1 MQLVDFKIIVEMV
14 LFWLEIVPN
23 HFYMLKNFFT
33 IAWRNLWKN
42 KAYASINILGLSLG
56 IGCSILIF
64 TLVSYHLSFDNFHPD
79 KDRIYRVVTEF
90 HDEINDYSQGV
101 PTPLG
106 KAFRNDFDYADRVAR
121 VIGYDHSLVT
131 IQTGNV
137 VRKFE
142 EEKGIAYTEPA
153 YFDIFNFPLV
163 QGDKTTALQAPGQA
177 LITER
182 LARKY
187 FGDVAGAIGKTI
199 RIDNL
204 SDFAVVGI
212 LRDIPVNTDRNQE
225 IYVSYDN
232 IRQRSTRQASD
243 SSWGSVYSQGMCFM
257 RLKPSVT
264 AAQVNRGLGELGKKY
279 QKGRDAKTTI
289 FRLQPLSDI
298 HFNGDFD
305 GVADKKY
312 LWALFFIGLF
322 ILVTACVNFIN
333 LATAQALNRST
344 EVGIRKVLGGVRR
357 QIFWQF
363 ITETTFIAVFA
374 LILGYFLALAA
385 LPSVNLLFKSEI
397 SLHLWSDLSAL
408 CFVLLL
414 LPAVVFLAG
423 FYPGLILS
431 RFKPVAALKS
441 KLSQKEVGGFSLRRI
456 LVVTQFAISQLLI
469 IGTIVVAAQL
479 HYADTLDLGFDK
491 TATVL
496 LPLPKNDPARF
507 NTMRARIEGIAGI
520 REVSFCA
527 APPASDR
534 NNSTNVRFANRAE
547 DEHWEVNTK
556 SADDQYLRTFG
567 LQLVAGRNFFP
578 ADTAREVVVNETLVR
593 KLNLAGPTAILGQQL
608 KINHIRATVVGVVRD
623 FKNHSLHSD
632 IAAIAIYPSYTDYRT
647 CAVKIDPTHVH
658 ADLAALEKI
667 WNDTYPDYL
676 YSYAFLDESIAKFY
690 ELDSSLLK
698 LIEFFAAVA
707 VFIGCLGL
715 YGLTSFMA
723 VRKTKEIGVR
733 KVLGASIQSILW
745 LFGREF
751 SRLVFLAFVIAAPA
765 AWWIMQQYLR
775 DFKYRITIGP
785 AIFLLA
791 IAATFVIVVLTVG
804 YQSMRSALANPV
816 KSLRTE

>member
-1 MQLVDFKIIVEMV
+1 
-14 LFWLEIVPN
+14 
-23 HFYMLKNFFT
+23 MLRNFFT

-42 KAYASINILGLSLG
+42 KTYASINILGLSLG

-121 VIGYDHSLVT
+121 VIGYNNCLVT
-131 IQTGNV
+131 IQVGNA
-137 VRKFE
+137 VRKFQ
-142 EEKGIAYTEPA
+142 EEKGMAYTEPA
-153 YFDIFNFPLV
+153 YFDIFNFPLQ
-163 QGDKTTALQAPGQA
+163 QGDKATALQAPGQA

-199 RIDNL
+199 RIDNIT
-204 SDFAVVGI
+204 DFAVVGI

-232 IRQRSTRQASD
+232 IRERSARQASD
-243 SSWGSVYSQGMCFM
+243 SSWGSVYSQSMCFL

-264 AAQVNRGLGELGKKY
+264 AAQANRGLAELGQKY

-298 HFNGDFD
+298 HFNADFD
-305 GVADKKY
+305 GAVDKKY
-312 LWALFFIGLF
+312 LWALFFVGLF

-363 ITETTFIAVFA
+363 IIETTFIAVVA
-374 LILGYFLALAA
+374 LAVGYFLALAA
-385 LPSVNLLFKSEI
+385 LPSANALFKSEI
-397 SLHLWSDLSAL
+397 GLHLFNNPTAIG
-408 CFVLLL
+408 FVLLL
-414 LPAVVFLAG
+414 LLVVVFLAG
-423 FYPGLILS
+423 AYPGLVLS
-431 RFKPVAALKS
+431 RFKPAAALKS

-456 LVVTQFAISQLLI
+456 LVVTQFAISQMLI

-479 HYADTLDLGFDK
+479 HYTDTLDLGFDK

-496 LPLPKNDPARF
+496 LPLPKNDPAQL

-527 APPASDR
+527 APPASES
-534 NNSTNVRFANRAE
+534 NNSTNLRFANRAE

-593 KLNLAGPTAILGQQL
+593 KLNLAGPDAILGQQL
-608 KINHIRATVVGVVRD
+608 KINRLKATVVGVVRD

-632 IAAIAIYPSYTDYRT
+632 IAAIAILPSHNDYRT
-647 CAVKIDPTHVH
+647 CAVKIDPAHVH

-676 YSYAFLDESIAKFY
+676 YSYAFLDETIAKFY
-690 ELDSSLLK
+690 ELDNALLK
-698 LIEFFAAVA
+698 LIEFFAAIA

-723 VRKTKEIGVR
+723 VRKTKEIGIR
-733 KVLGASIQSILW
+733 KVLGAGIPSILW

-751 SRLVFLAFVIAAPA
+751 SRLVFLAFIIAAPA
-765 AWWIMQQYLR
+765 AWWTMQQYLR

-791 IAATFVIVVLTVG
+791 ITATFIIVVLTVG
-804 YQSMRSALANPV
+804 YQSVRSALANPV